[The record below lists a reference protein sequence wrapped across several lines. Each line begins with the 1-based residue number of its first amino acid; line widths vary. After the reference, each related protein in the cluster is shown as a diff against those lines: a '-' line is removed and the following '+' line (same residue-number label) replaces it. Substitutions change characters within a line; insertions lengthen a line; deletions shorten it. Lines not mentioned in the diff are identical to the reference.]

1 MFLSKTK
8 SAEQSSSLGMAY
20 QQNPVSWQNYD
31 FSRALPNQENI
42 DSLSS
47 GVDGPV
53 SVPPGSDIKSLPLS

>member
-1 MFLSKTK
+1 MFLSKPK

-20 QQNPVSWQNYD
+20 QQNLVSWQNYD

-53 SVPPGSDIKSLPLS
+53 SDL